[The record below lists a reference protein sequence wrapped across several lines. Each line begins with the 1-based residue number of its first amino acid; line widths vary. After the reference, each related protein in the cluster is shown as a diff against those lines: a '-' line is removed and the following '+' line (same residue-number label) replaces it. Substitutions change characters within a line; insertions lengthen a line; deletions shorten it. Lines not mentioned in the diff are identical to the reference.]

1 MLFHSY
7 SNMEIDPQ
15 PRYNGNKIYSC
26 QREKGWV
33 VLMNEIIRILM
44 ERDGVSREEAREMY
58 LECKSELMDAI
69 SGTSCLDPE
78 EVLASELGLEPDY
91 FIYFL

>member
-1 MLFHSY
+1 
-7 SNMEIDPQ
+7 
-15 PRYNGNKIYSC
+15 
-26 QREKGWV
+26 
-33 VLMNEIIRILM
+33 MNEIIRILVR
-44 ERDGVSREEAREMY
+44 RDGVTYDEAKEMY

-69 SGTSCLDPE
+69 SGASCLDPE